1 MICGQ
6 KHNQYLSKFY
16 WSGKHYLW
24 TRGYFVTTI
33 GDVSE
38 KTLQAYIEN
47 QGQNGFIFHPKG
59 MESLCRSFVKRFYKT
74 LFRYYLRILWSFS
87 AIKDEE
93 LLDLKTKYL
102 NTKMDKMFQN
112 TMINGNTVKLITPDK
127 VSEILH
133 PWLIRKQES

>member
-1 MICGQ
+1 MGIWKDIHGS
-6 KHNQYLSKFY
+6 NS
-16 WSGKHYLW
+16 
-24 TRGYFVTTI
+24 I
-33 GDVSE
+33 
-38 KTLQAYIEN
+38 KTLMKCYYN
-47 QGQNGFIFHPKG
+47 QNYYKIV
-59 MESLCRSFVKRFYKT
+59 VKRFYKT

-127 VSEILH
+127 VSEILQ
-133 PWLIRKQES
+133 IGRASCRER